1 MIRIYQ
7 KSVITA
13 LLFLITQQL
22 IAQINDTV
30 PVSVNPAML
39 EIFNSKYPKT
49 YTIAGIT
56 VVGSKAFD
64 QNLIISISGIAVG
77 DKVQLPGSDA
87 FGKAITKLWKQ
98 SLVANVEIIITKL
111 DGTDIYL
118 EFDIKERP
126 RLLDYTFIGIK
137 KGEKDDL
144 DPKIGLAKDRV
155 LTENM

>member
-1 MIRIYQ
+1 MLRIYQ
-7 KSVITA
+7 KSVLTA
-13 LLFLITQQL
+13 LLLLFTQQL
-22 IAQINDTV
+22 IAQKNDTI

-87 FGKAITKLWKQ
+87 FGKAISKLWKQ
-98 SLVANVEIIITKL
+98 ITHL
-111 DGTDIYL
+111 HHLPPIQV
-118 EFDIKERP
+118 I
-126 RLLDYTFIGIK
+126 
-137 KGEKDDL
+137 
-144 DPKIGLAKDRV
+144 
-155 LTENM
+155 LTYQYHYKMAQD